1 MNKKFPMLLAV
12 TAAGALVL
20 ASATAAGQTSGTGT
34 TGSSSMSSS
43 NTASHSADSK
53 FAMDAAKGGLMEVEM
68 GRMAADHATN
78 PEVKQF
84 AQRMVTDHTKAN
96 DELKSVASQKG
107 ITLPASLDAS
117 DKAKMD
123 KMSKMSGEAFDKAYM
138 DDMVKDHKKD
148 VAEFR
153 KEANGGKDADIKG
166 FASKTL
172 PTLEEHLKMAQD
184 THAKVA
190 GKTASS
196 SMKSNT
202 SASKSTKASKSQ

>member
-1 MNKKFPMLLAV
+1 MNKKFPMLIAV

-20 ASATAAGQTSGTGT
+20 ASATAAGQT
-34 TGSSSMSSS
+34 
-43 NTASHSADSK
+43 ADSK

-78 PEVKQF
+78 PDVKQF

-96 DELKSVASQKG
+96 EELKTIASRKG
-107 ITLPASLDAS
+107 ITLPASIDAS
-117 DKAKMD
+117 EKAKID
-123 KMSKMSGEAFDKAYM
+123 KMSKMSGGAFDKAYM

-153 KEANGGKDADIKG
+153 KQANSGKDADIKG

-184 THAKVA
+184 AHAKVA
-190 GKTASS
+190 GKSGG
-196 SMKSNT
+196 
-202 SASKSTKASKSQ
+202 

>member
-1 MNKKFPMLLAV
+1 MKKKFPMMLAV

-20 ASATAAGQTSGTGT
+20 ASATAAGQTG
-34 TGSSSMSSS
+34 SMSK
-43 NTASHSADSK
+43 SADSK
-53 FAMDAAKGGLMEVEM
+53 FVMDAAKGGLMEVEM

-78 PEVKQF
+78 PDVKQF

-107 ITLPASLDAS
+107 ITLPTTLDAS
-117 DKAKMD
+117 AKAKMD
-123 KMSKMSGEAFDKAYM
+123 KMSKMSGAAFDKAYM

-153 KEANGGKDADIKG
+153 KEANGGKDSDVKG

-172 PTLEEHLKMAQD
+172 PTLEEHLKMAED

-190 GKTASS
+190 GKTASAAT
-196 SMKSNT
+196 T
-202 SASKSTKASKSQ
+202 SPKSTKASKSSQ

>member
-20 ASATAAGQTSGTGT
+20 ASATAAGQT
-34 TGSSSMSSS
+34 
-43 NTASHSADSK
+43 ADSK
-53 FAMDAAKGGLMEVEM
+53 FVMDAAKGGMMEVEM
-68 GRMAADHATN
+68 GRMASDHATN

-107 ITLPASLDAS
+107 ITLPTSIDAS

-123 KMSKMSGEAFDKAYM
+123 KMSKMSGDAFDKAYM

-153 KEANGGKDADIKG
+153 KEANAGQDADIKG

-190 GKTASS
+190 GKNAS

-202 SASKSTKASKSQ
+202 SASKSTKASKSAQ

>member
-12 TAAGALVL
+12 AAAGALLL
-20 ASATAAGQTSGTGT
+20 ASATAAGQTPQG
-34 TGSSSMSSS
+34 
-43 NTASHSADSK
+43 ADSK
-53 FAMDAAKGGLMEVEM
+53 FVMDAAKGGLMEVEM
-68 GRMAADHATN
+68 GRMAADHATD

-96 DELKSVASQKG
+96 DELKTVASQKG
-107 ITLPASLDAS
+107 ITLPTSIDAS

-190 GKTASS
+190 GKNASMNSS
-196 SMKSNT
+196 S
-202 SASKSTKASKSQ
+202 SKSTKASKSAQ

>member
-20 ASATAAGQTSGTGT
+20 ASATAAGQT
-34 TGSSSMSSS
+34 
-43 NTASHSADSK
+43 ADSK
-53 FAMDAAKGGLMEVEM
+53 FVMDAAKGGMMEVEM
-68 GRMAADHATN
+68 GRMASDHATN
-78 PEVKQF
+78 PDVKQF

-96 DELKSVASQKG
+96 EELKTIASRKG
-107 ITLPASLDAS
+107 ITLPASIDAS
-117 DKAKMD
+117 EKAKID
-123 KMSKMSGEAFDKAYM
+123 KMSKMSGGAFDKAYM

-153 KEANGGKDADIKG
+153 KQANGGKDADIKG

-190 GKTASS
+190 GKSGG
-196 SMKSNT
+196 
-202 SASKSTKASKSQ
+202 